1 MKNLLLLLLTVFL
14 LNLTTNAQAPQLLN
28 YQGVARNGFGNA
40 LPNRKMTLR
49 LSILNG
55 SNNGSVVYSETRT
68 VTTNAGGLY
77 TVLIGSGGTITS
89 SGTIASINWQTDA
102 KFLRVEVDP
111 DAGSNFIDLG
121 TTQLV
126 SVPYAMSANIATPV
140 GNAGGDLT
148 GNYPNP
154 SIANG
159 AITTS
164 KLADLAVTTLKL
176 SDQSITT
183 TKLADGSVTTGKLSE
198 GSVTTSKLADA
209 NVTTAKLA
217 DASITDPKILT
228 VSGSK
233 VIGNITGNATNVTG
247 TVAIANGGTGATTV
261 AAAKTNLGLDN
272 VDNTSDLNK
281 PISTATQTALDLK
294 ENRTNKSNATTLG
307 TSDDLYPTQKAV
319 KTYVDGQIVSNATPD
334 ATTSIKGKIQL
345 AGDLTGNAGAP
356 EVAVAAITTN
366 KIADAAVT
374 TAKVADASV
383 IDAKIV
389 GISGS
394 KVTGDI
400 VGNAANVTGTVAIAN
415 GGTGATTATAA
426 RGNLGLGNVDNTS
439 DLNKPIST
447 VTQAALD
454 LKENISNKSTAA
466 TLGTSDDLYP
476 TQKAVKTYVD
486 GLVSAGAT
494 PDATSSV
501 KGKIQLAGDLTGNAG
516 APEVA
521 TAAIKTYKIADAAV
535 TTAKINDA
543 SVTTTKLADGSVATV
558 KIADASV
565 TDAKIVT
572 VAGSKVTGDIA
583 GNASNVTGTVAI
595 ANGGTGATT
604 ATAAR
609 SNLGLGNVDNT
620 SDQNK
625 PISSATQAALDL
637 KENLGNK
644 SNATTLGTSD
654 DLYPTQ
660 KAVKTYV
667 DGQIVSNATPDAT
680 ASVKGKIK
688 LAGDLTGN
696 AGAPEVAANAITTTK
711 LADAAV
717 TTAKVADASVTDTK
731 IVGIS
736 GSKVSGNI
744 VGNAANVTGTVAIAN
759 GGTGANTAAA
769 AKTNLGLNNVDNTSD
784 LSKPISTAT
793 QAALDLKETLSN
805 KSNATTL
812 GTSDD
817 LYPTQKAVKTY
828 VDGQVSAGA
837 TPDATA
843 NVKGKIKLAGDLTGD
858 ASAPEVA
865 ASAITT
871 NKIADAA
878 VTTAKIN
885 DASVT
890 TSKLADAAITT
901 VKVVDANI
909 TTAKLADA
917 SVTDVKIVGVSGS
930 KVAGNITGNATNV
943 TGTVA
948 ITNGGTG
955 ATTVAAAKTNLGLN
969 NVDNTSDLNKPIS
982 TATQTALD
990 LKAPINNPTFTG
1002 TVGGITKSMVGLG
1015 NVDNTSD
1022 LNKPISTA
1030 TQTALD
1036 LKAPLN
1042 NPTFTGTFIASG
1054 ITYPVSNGSNGQVL
1068 TTDGN
1073 GTASW
1078 TTPTTAVTTMGAI
1091 DATSNA
1097 NGATINGATLTLTP
1111 ADGTNGGIVTNGTQT
1126 FAGEKTFSK
1135 DLTVNGVAVG
1145 MGKNYIY
1152 NNTAVGNAA
1161 LSSASNSG
1169 NDNTA
1174 IGQQALSVNTTGSHN
1189 TAVGSWSLI
1198 RNKTGTQLT
1207 AIGRGAGYSNTSGN
1221 YNSALGYSALFFNTT
1236 GSNNS
1241 TLGYWALGYNTT
1253 GNSNTGIGY
1262 ETLKTNIT
1270 GNNNTALGY
1279 QADVFSDNLQ
1289 NATAIGNGAK
1299 VTSSNTIQLGN
1310 SSVTNVKT
1318 SGTITAGAVTYP
1330 KTDGTA
1336 NQVLAT
1342 NGSGVASWQ
1351 TPTTAVTTVGSIAA
1365 TSDANGATISGSTI
1379 TLTPADATNGGI
1391 VTNGTQT
1398 FAGDKT
1404 FSKDLTVNGLTIGM
1418 GKNSTSNSTALGS
1431 EALKSNTTGYF
1442 NTATGASTLKANT
1455 TGTHNTA
1462 LGGSALKS
1470 NTTGGYNTASGSS
1483 AMIQNLSGSY
1493 NTAIGNES
1501 LFWNT
1506 TGSYNTSTGS
1516 SALNY
1521 NETGIKNTANGSFAI
1536 TSNTSGN
1543 YNSALGYSSLLNST
1557 TGSYNTAIGKD
1568 ALSTNTTGN
1577 HNTVIG
1583 NKADVGSNNL
1593 ENATAIGD
1601 SAIVTSSNTIQ
1612 LGNTNVTN
1620 VKTSGTITAGA
1631 VTYPKTDGTANQV
1644 LTTNGS
1650 GMASWQTPS
1659 SPQYAQILLQSTSDP
1674 SILTLGGISI
1684 RIQNNYLEM
1693 RRETNNDPYDFQ
1705 IFASSFQNTTSN
1717 YNSGAFTTTK
1727 FGTSLVQTSLPGDW
1741 YKLIADET
1749 ELVGNYYYKFEADL
1763 TTYNSFKSYKVKVL
1777 VNGNGQ
1783 VVLRME
1789 YYP

>member
-1 MKNLLLLLLTVFL
+1 MKNLLLLLLTIFI

-55 SNNGSVVYSETRT
+55 SNNGSVVYSETRI

-154 SIANG
+154 GIANG
-159 AITTS
+159 AITTT

-198 GSVTTSKLADA
+198 GAVTTSKLADA

-217 DASITDPKILT
+217 DASITDPKIVT
-228 VSGSK
+228 VSGAK
-233 VIGNITGNATNVTG
+233 VTGNIAGNANNVNG
-247 TVAIANGGTGATTV
+247 TVAIANGGTGANNAT
-261 AAAKTNLGLDN
+261 AARNNLGLGN

-281 PISTATQTALDLK
+281 PISSATQAALDLK
-294 ENRTNKSNATTLG
+294 ENLSNKSNATTLG

-400 VGNAANVTGTVAIAN
+400 VGNAANVTGTVAITN

-521 TAAIKTYKIADAAV
+521 TAAITTYKIADAAV

-982 TATQTALD
+982 TATQSALD
-990 LKAPINNPTFTG
+990 LKAPI
-1002 TVGGITKSMVGLG
+1002 
-1015 NVDNTSD
+1015 
-1022 LNKPISTA
+1022 
-1030 TQTALD
+1030 
-1036 LKAPLN
+1036 N

-1054 ITYPVSNGSNGQVL
+1054 ITYPGSYGTNGQVL

-1073 GTASW
+1073 GT
-1078 TTPTTAVTTMGAI
+1078 T
-1091 DATSNA
+1091 
-1097 NGATINGATLTLTP
+1097 
-1111 ADGTNGGIVTNGTQT
+1111 
-1126 FAGEKTFSK
+1126 
-1135 DLTVNGVAVG
+1135 
-1145 MGKNYIY
+1145 
-1152 NNTAVGNAA
+1152 
-1161 LSSASNSG
+1161 
-1169 NDNTA
+1169 
-1174 IGQQALSVNTTGSHN
+1174 
-1189 TAVGSWSLI
+1189 SWS
-1198 RNKTGTQLT
+1198 
-1207 AIGRGAGYSNTSGN
+1207 
-1221 YNSALGYSALFFNTT
+1221 
-1236 GSNNS
+1236 
-1241 TLGYWALGYNTT
+1241 
-1253 GNSNTGIGY
+1253 
-1262 ETLKTNIT
+1262 
-1270 GNNNTALGY
+1270 
-1279 QADVFSDNLQ
+1279 
-1289 NATAIGNGAK
+1289 
-1299 VTSSNTIQLGN
+1299 
-1310 SSVTNVKT
+1310 
-1318 SGTITAGAVTYP
+1318 
-1330 KTDGTA
+1330 
-1336 NQVLAT
+1336 
-1342 NGSGVASWQ
+1342 
-1351 TPTTAVTTVGSIAA
+1351 TPTTAVTTVGAIGAS
-1365 TSDANGATISGSTI
+1365 SDANGATISGSTL

-1391 VTNGTQT
+1391 ITNGTQT

-1455 TGTHNTA
+1455 TGIHNTA

-1650 GMASWQTPS
+1650 GTLSWSTPVVGAATGVNNDITQLNGLTNQKLITQIAGPINTS
-1659 SPQYAQILLQSTSDP
+1659 SYSAGDVVYDQSSATYYFFKSELPQKSSSYSNPTSNFSIFDFGRVVIRMRPDRSKSIVSITLKVNGINNGVLSMYSGLGANNPACNMFNNPVVAVDETSLMGSSSLTTGSGYVTFTFGTPISVTANTDYYLTFSSTCSSG
-1674 SILTLGGISI
+1674 SIEVVGNATETNFAISYNSTTINQGIPAI
-1684 RIQNNYLEM
+1684 RI
-1693 RRETNNDPYDFQ
+1693 
-1705 IFASSFQNTTSN
+1705 N
-1717 YNSGAFTTTK
+1717 YNTYDI
-1727 FGTSLVQTSLPGDW
+1727 TSVTL
-1741 YKLIADET
+1741 
-1749 ELVGNYYYKFEADL
+1749 
-1763 TTYNSFKSYKVKVL
+1763 
-1777 VNGNGQ
+1777 
-1783 VVLRME
+1783 
-1789 YYP
+1789 